1 MKEALII
8 FMVLL
13 LLLIISVFGGSIRH
27 LPKKPQWPLNV
38 QQPAP
43 AWAAAAPQPWG
54 APTESF
60 YSATDSFLPPQPT
73 EGFYSSTEAA
83 IPQAEGFY
91 SSAEAA
97 IPQAEGFYSSAEAAI
112 PQAEGFYSSAD
123 ADPFAPTESFV
134 SPQAPSP
141 ARIPNAAP
149 HQAGHDAGYAV
160 QPFSGTN
167 SDHASF

>member
-8 FMVLL
+8 FMVLLL

-27 LPKKPQWPLNV
+27 LRKKPQWPLNV

-97 IPQAEGFYSSAEAAI
+97 IPQAEGFYSSA
-112 PQAEGFYSSAD
+112 D

>member
-91 SSAEAA
+91 SSA
-97 IPQAEGFYSSAEAAI
+97 
-112 PQAEGFYSSAD
+112 D

>member
-8 FMVLL
+8 FMVLLL

-97 IPQAEGFYSSAEAAI
+97 IPQAEGFYSSA
-112 PQAEGFYSSAD
+112 D